1 MFVHHMI
8 WIKTS
13 YHMKAVFGT
22 QQTEYWVK
30 ISFAENFKSRS
41 YKILSQKIYTKI
53 LLSEF

>member
-1 MFVHHMI
+1 MFIHHMI